1 LTKRDTC
8 SLYMR
13 RWAPLPL
20 NLYKDHDSAAC
31 IPATPFSLSLTP
43 AIAGGLKLAI
53 TGGGREESAAG
64 HGDAG
69 VAGELHAAQGE
80 SLSALRPYVV
90 VCFP

>member
-1 LTKRDTC
+1 
-8 SLYMR
+8 MR

-20 NLYKDHDSAAC
+20 NLYKDHDSAAHPC
-31 IPATPFSLSLTP
+31 NPLLSLSPSLSDSGQLS
-43 AIAGGLKLAI
+43 GGLKLAI